1 MTEESRRDLAR
12 LIASQCNAIQQDILN
27 RALSGRTFTDAAM
40 NDTKRI
46 LAHLVRSIE
55 ERE

>member
-1 MTEESRRDLAR
+1 MTEEDRRDLAK

-27 RALSGRTFTDAAM
+27 RALSGRSFSDVAM
-40 NDTKRI
+40 NDAKRI
-46 LAHLVRSIE
+46 LSHLVQAIE